1 MLVSSKGGIPMMA
14 NALLV
19 VAGMVG
25 AGFALWVLYAAKPR
39 EHALPEVGS
48 WKQHESEKGEN

>member
-1 MLVSSKGGIPMMA
+1 MMA

-25 AGFALWVLYAAKPR
+25 AGFSLWVLYAAKPR